1 MLSSAAG
8 GKGVTTARA
17 VAAVRKAET
26 GRDPLRQGPCDSGLR
41 LYFCLE
47 S

>member
-17 VAAVRKAET
+17 VEEGGDGERPAKART
-26 GRDPLRQGPCDSGLR
+26 V
-41 LYFCLE
+41 
-47 S
+47 